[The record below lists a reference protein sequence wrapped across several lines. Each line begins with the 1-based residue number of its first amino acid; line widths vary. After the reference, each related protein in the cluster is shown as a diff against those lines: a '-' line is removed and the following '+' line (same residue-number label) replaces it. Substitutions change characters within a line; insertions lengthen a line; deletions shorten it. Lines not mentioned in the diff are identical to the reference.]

1 MTNKDRVLRMS
12 ALVAIAAASTACAQ
26 PECVTPNYA
35 NAECRVLME
44 NELARTRTPSGVEVR
59 FQEPAATTPETWS
72 AGGLLESPDGQ
83 TVRARVAGPGMFS
96 LSLASEDG
104 EAATVELVLD
114 NVDPRAVVSVET
126 SATLEDIPAAEGGGL
141 QRAADVTLQPGETT
155 WVRGALVCPSRFRL
169 AFASDIQ
176 TNPGQFERIVERLR
190 REAEEGAAADEPL
203 LGLVVAGDLSESSR
217 FEEFERIDQIARGAP
232 APVAVTSGNH
242 DIYRPLR
249 PLYNRTFGPGNYALS
264 ICGLR
269 LVMLDSGSG
278 AIADSVEARLGEL
291 FERPAGDRLIV
302 SMHHPPHAG
311 LTGSGWSDEQAAT
324 RLLVEA
330 AAASADLIV
339 AGHSHALHDFDDIP
353 IGDRRIREVVAGTAG
368 AYQGLGTPRYGYVR
382 VTVDASGVETCFVET
397 PPPGYDGP
405 QNEQLSSRLP
415 QCD

>member
-1 MTNKDRVLRMS
+1 MAVGLCV
-12 ALVAIAAASTACAQ
+12 VATAVTACAQ
-26 PECVTPNYA
+26 PECVSPNYA

-59 FQEPAATTPETWS
+59 FQDPSATTPATWV
-72 AGGLLESPDGQ
+72 AGGLLESADGQ
-83 TVRARVAGPGMFS
+83 TVRARVAGPGAFA
-96 LSLASEDG
+96 LSFETDDDGPASIQ
-104 EAATVELVLD
+104 VVLD
-114 NVDPRAVVSVET
+114 NVDPAAAVSVQ
-126 SATLEDIPAAEGGGL
+126 SASQLVDVPAADGGGL
-141 QRAADVTLQPGETT
+141 QRSVDVTLQPGEAT
-155 WVRGALVCPSRFRL
+155 WVRGTQVCPTRFRL

-176 TNPGQFERIVERLR
+176 TNPGQFERIVDRLA

-232 APVAVTSGNH
+232 APVAVTAGNH

-278 AIADSVEARLGEL
+278 AIAESVEARLPEL
-291 FERPAGDRLIV
+291 FARPDGDRLIV
-302 SMHHPPHAG
+302 AMHHPPHAG

-330 AAASADLIV
+330 VVASADLIV
-339 AGHSHALHDFDDIP
+339 AGHSHALHDFNAIP

-382 VTVDASGVETCFVET
+382 VTVDGSGVQTCFVET

-405 QNEQLSSRLP
+405 QNEPLSGRLP